1 MELFGEKITRAIRG
15 LYMTKQMETDRAI
28 KTPRKIGNELPAPLV
43 NRAKTMKIAI
53 ASVQYAGTIAT
64 VKGDVPSWRITFSL
78 DAEHVLGTS
87 LTVQAIGA
95 TDVME
100 AQQTALLILQGFAQ
114 ELLEA
119 ARNFS

>member
-1 MELFGEKITRAIRG
+1 
-15 LYMTKQMETDRAI
+15 MTKYLEDDRAV
-28 KTPRKIGNELPAPLV
+28 KTSRKNSNELRAPPV
-43 NRAKTMKIAI
+43 KRAKPVRMAI
-53 ASVQYAGTIAT
+53 ASVQYAGTIGT
-64 VKGDVPSWRITFSL
+64 VRGDVPSWRITFSL

-114 ELLEA
+114 DLLETA
-119 ARNFS
+119 KNFS